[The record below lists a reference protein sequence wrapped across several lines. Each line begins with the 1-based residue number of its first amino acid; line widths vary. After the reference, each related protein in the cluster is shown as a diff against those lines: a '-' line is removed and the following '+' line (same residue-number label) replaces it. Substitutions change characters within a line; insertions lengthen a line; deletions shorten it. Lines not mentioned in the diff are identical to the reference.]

1 MATMAMP
8 VMSAAAIAPRSSV
21 RAKVAIRGARVVG
34 AKPIVARPAAVRVAA
49 SATVEKT
56 DDVALGQVRIAR
68 LPYFGPVRS
77 RRLTR
82 TRRATPPRGWRR
94 SNSVRERLTQSITQ
108 RNARWADAGRG
119 SAARFR

>member
-1 MATMAMP
+1 MP

-68 LPYFGPVRS
+68 FAVFWPRPEPAS
-77 RRLTR
+77 DSHATR
-82 TRRATPPRGWRR
+82 DATTGVA
-94 SNSVRERLTQSITQ
+94 SVE
-108 RNARWADAGRG
+108 
-119 SAARFR
+119 